1 MHRKI
6 ILNNGIR
13 VILNPMPAM
22 ESAAI
27 GVWVAAGS
35 RNETKRISGASH
47 FLEHMIFKGTPTMTS
62 RRIKEE
68 IEGRGGS
75 LNGFTSEEMTC
86 YLAKVSSRHI
96 DIALSVLSNMVLHA
110 HLNQKEVERERTVIV
125 EEIKMYHD
133 LPSHHVHDILNE
145 VMWPRHAL
153 GFPVAGDIRS
163 VRSITR
169 QDLLNYKRENY
180 IPKNIV
186 LALCGNLNQDK
197 VMQGINRI
205 FGINVKRRPASFTR
219 FNNTQSQ
226 PQMKVLHKD
235 TKQAHLSMGLH
246 AFGRMHED
254 RYKLSLLHI
263 ILGANMS
270 SRLFENI
277 REKRGL
283 AYEIGTEIKRYKG
296 TGAFIVNAGIEH
308 SKARKVVSLILKELK
323 KVRESSIPEKELKRA
338 KEYFRVQF
346 LLALENTM
354 DHMLWLGERVVA
366 SGRLPDKNKI
376 IKEVSSVSA
385 RDLQR
390 VAKEVFRARN
400 LSLAMIG
407 PVKDKEKKEIQRELG
422 ELR

>member
-1 MHRKI
+1 MYKKI
-6 ILNNGIR
+6 NLNNGIR

-47 FLEHMIFKGTPTMTS
+47 FLEHMIFKGTPAMTS

-86 YLAKVSSRHI
+86 YLAKVSARHI
-96 DIALSVLSNMVLHA
+96 DIALSVLSEMVLHA
-110 HLNQKEVERERTVIV
+110 HLSQREVERERTVIV
-125 EEIKMYHD
+125 QEIKMYHD
-133 LPSHHVHDILNE
+133 LPNHHVHDILNAL
-145 VMWPRHAL
+145 MWPRHPL

-169 QDLLNYKRENY
+169 RDLLDYKKANY
-180 IPKNIV
+180 IPKNIALV
-186 LALCGNLNQDK
+186 LCGNLDQDK
-197 VMQGINRI
+197 VMQRINRI
-205 FGINVKRRPASFTR
+205 FRFNVKKKPAPCASFK
-219 FNNTQSQ
+219 NAQSC
-226 PQMKVLHKD
+226 PQMKILHKD
-235 TKQAHLSMGLH
+235 TKQSHLSMGLH

-254 RYKLSLLHI
+254 RYKLTLLHI

-296 TGAFIVNAGIEH
+296 TGAFIVNAGTEH
-308 SKARKVVSLILKELK
+308 SKARKVISLILKELK
-323 KVRESSIPEKELKRA
+323 KARESSIPEKEIKRA

-346 LLALENTM
+346 SLALENTM

-366 SGRLPDKNKI
+366 SGRLPEKDRI
-376 IKEVSSVSA
+376 IKEISSVSA
-385 RDLQR
+385 QDLQR
-390 VAKEVFRARN
+390 VAKDVFRAKN
-400 LSLAMIG
+400 LNLAMIG
-407 PVKDKEKKEIQRELG
+407 PVRDREKRELEKELG
-422 ELR
+422 EL